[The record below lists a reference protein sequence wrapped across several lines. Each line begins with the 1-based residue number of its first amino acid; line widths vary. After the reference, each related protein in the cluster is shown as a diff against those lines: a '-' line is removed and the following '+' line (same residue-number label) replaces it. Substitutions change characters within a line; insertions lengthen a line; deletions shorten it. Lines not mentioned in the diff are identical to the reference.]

1 MLVRSETDLVE
12 YDEQQFIR
20 ERTESINL
28 KSSSRVSFGTA
39 HLGPLSLTGNTEA
52 IVPIS
57 GNIGRMSNAF
67 YDHHIAISSK
77 S

>member
-1 MLVRSETDLVE
+1 VFEN
-12 YDEQQFIR
+12 DEQQFIR

-39 HLGPLSLTGNTEA
+39 HPGPLRLTGNAEA

-57 GNIGRMSNAF
+57 ESIGGR
-67 YDHHIAISSK
+67 
-77 S
+77 